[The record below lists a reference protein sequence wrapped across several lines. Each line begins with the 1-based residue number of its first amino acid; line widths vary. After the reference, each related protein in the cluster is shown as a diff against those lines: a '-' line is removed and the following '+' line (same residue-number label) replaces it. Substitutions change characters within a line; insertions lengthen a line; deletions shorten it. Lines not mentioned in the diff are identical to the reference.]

1 MTKSLKEIANIKFGL
16 HAQSQEHGKVLYLQ
30 AGHFSNKGKLLQMS
44 TSFIGA
50 HARIQEHMLEDGD
63 ILLAGKG
70 NRNFA
75 WCYRKSYGPAVASS
89 IFFVIQPRQ
98 EIVYPEYLT
107 AYFNLEKCQLH
118 FRKLGEGSNVASI
131 RKSELGEL
139 NIPILTMKKQFEIAA
154 ISKLHEQQT
163 EINEKIQ
170 QYKYDLYEAVMNNLT
185 TDK

>member
-1 MTKSLKEIANIKFGL
+1 MIKSLKEIANIKFGL
-16 HAQSQEHGKVLYLQ
+16 HAQSQEYGNVLYLQ
-30 AGHFSNKGKLLQMS
+30 AGHFNNKGKLLQMP
-44 TSFIGA
+44 TTFIDEQG
-50 HARIQEHMLEDGD
+50 RLNEHLLEDGD

-75 WCYRKSYGPAVASS
+75 WCYRKKLGPAVASS

-98 EIVYPEYLT
+98 DLINPEYLT

-139 NIPILTMKKQFEIAA
+139 NIPILTMKKQLEIAA
-154 ISKLHEQQT
+154 ISKLHEEQI
-163 EINEKIQ
+163 EITEKIQ
-170 QYKYDLYEAVMNNLT
+170 QRKYELYEAVMNNLT
-185 TDK
+185 TGK

>member
-1 MTKSLKEIANIKFGL
+1 MVKTLKEIANIKFGL
-16 HAQSQEHGKVLYLQ
+16 HAQSEDCGEVMYLQ
-30 AGHFSNKGKLLQMS
+30 AGHFSNKGKLLQIP

-50 HARIQEHMLEDGD
+50 HGRIQEHMLEDGD

-75 WCYRKSYGPAVASS
+75 WCYRKGYGPAVASS
-89 IFFVIQPRQ
+89 IFFVIQPRKD
-98 EIVYPEYLT
+98 IVYPEYLT

-139 NIPILTMKKQFEIAA
+139 NIPILTMKKQLEIAA

-170 QYKYDLYEAVMNNLT
+170 QHKYELYEAVMNNLT
-185 TDK
+185 TGK

>member
-1 MTKSLKEIANIKFGL
+1 MIKSLKKIANIKFGL
-16 HAQSQEHGKVLYLQ
+16 HAQSQEYGKVLYLQ
-30 AGHFSNKGKLLQMS
+30 AGHFSNKGKLLQIPA
-44 TSFIGA
+44 SFIDVHG
-50 HARIQEHMLEDGD
+50 RLNEHLLEDGD

-75 WCYRKSYGPAVASS
+75 WCYRSNLGPAVAST

-98 EIVYPEYLT
+98 DLINPEYLT

-139 NIPILTMKKQFEIAA
+139 NIPILMMKKQLEIAA
-154 ISKLHEQQT
+154 ISKLHEEQI
-163 EINEKIQ
+163 EITEKIQ
-170 QYKYDLYEAVMNNLT
+170 QRKYELYEAVMNNLT